1 MRTKLREFVLQC
13 GFESLSGKNINKYN
27 SNTVGLNVQ
36 MFVLPVKYLIQP
48 GILRIYASP
57 FDSVYVFNLY
67 CCQKYITP
75 KSAACNSVCIL
86 LTGNR

>member
-1 MRTKLREFVLQC
+1 MRTKLLEFVLQC
-13 GFESLSGKNINKYN
+13 GFESSSGKNRNKYN

-36 MFVLPVKYLIQP
+36 MFVLKYLIQP
-48 GILRIYASP
+48 SILRIHAPS

-75 KSAACNSVCIL
+75 KSAACNSVCIF

>member
-13 GFESLSGKNINKYN
+13 GFESLSEKNRNKYN

-36 MFVLPVKYLIQP
+36 MCVLKYLIQP